1 MITNLLFPKHCL
13 VVWTEDHVNN
23 ILDIK
28 TYKKPILVYITHWIE
43 KNLERVVERIMKV
56 FTFEGKLVI
65 NGSYLCK
72 FKEGQSPLGVP

>member
-56 FTFEGKLVI
+56 FTFEV
-65 NGSYLCK
+65 N
-72 FKEGQSPLGVP
+72 

>member
-1 MITNLLFPKHCL
+1 MDRRSSKQHFGHQ
-13 VVWTEDHVNN
+13 N
-23 ILDIK
+23 IQ
-28 TYKKPILVYITHWIE
+28 KPILVYITHWIE

-56 FTFEGKLVI
+56 FTLEGKLVI